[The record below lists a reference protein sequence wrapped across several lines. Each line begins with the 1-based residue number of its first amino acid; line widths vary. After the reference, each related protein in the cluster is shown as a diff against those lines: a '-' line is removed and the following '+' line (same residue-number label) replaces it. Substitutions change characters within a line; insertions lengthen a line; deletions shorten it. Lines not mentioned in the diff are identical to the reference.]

1 MTQDNTIPEEDLLE
15 EDTEKA
21 HTAPVLKVSRFG
33 PAGFQG
39 GSKFGK

>member
-1 MTQDNTIPEEDLLE
+1 MTQDNTTPEEDLLE

-21 HTAPVLKVSRFG
+21 HTPPVQKVSRFG